1 MTATRRGPG
10 FMLALPSTQWHSR
23 ASWASGMRWLHTSE
37 VQERQM
43 ACADLTDQPI
53 ARRYSMLRMGLAPCS
68 PFTVTQ
74 DLMVE
79 AAKLARKYEGVRLHT
94 HMAEN
99 QACFAP
105 QPPMSLMI

>member
-1 MTATRRGPG
+1 MTQLRNVGLQRA
-10 FMLALPSTQWHSR
+10 LAAYFTLS
-23 ASWASGMRWLHTSE
+23 AAD
-37 VQERQM
+37 
-43 ACADLTDQPI
+43 ADLTDQLV

-99 QACFAP
+99 QARQQTQKP
-105 QPPMSLMI
+105 